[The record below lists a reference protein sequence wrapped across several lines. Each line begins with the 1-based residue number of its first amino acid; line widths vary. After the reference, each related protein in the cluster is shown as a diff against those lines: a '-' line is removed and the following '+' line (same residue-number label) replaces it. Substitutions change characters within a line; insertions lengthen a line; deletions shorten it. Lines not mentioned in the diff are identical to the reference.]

1 MEYLDQTAASCG
13 YTGYMEKYVTY
24 PPEGLLPLPGSS
36 VEFDDGC
43 DVWDA
48 IFSAALLVNPAFDIY
63 RIFDTVC
70 PHPPFTSMPH
80 TYDRANDLVADPM
93 GCARLPGVLP
103 ADAGLA
109 PVLQPRRRQG
119 RNSRPA
125 GRGLDRMLQR
135 ERLPQRRQ

>member
-1 MEYLDQTAASCG
+1 MEYLDQTAAACN

-63 RIFDTVC
+63 RIFDTVWHS
-70 PHPPFTSMPH
+70 PSP
-80 TYDRANDLVADPM
+80 
-93 GCARLPGVLP
+93 
-103 ADAGLA
+103 
-109 PVLQPRRRQG
+109 
-119 RNSRPA
+119 
-125 GRGLDRMLQR
+125 
-135 ERLPQRRQ
+135 